1 MNSGQTADCSVLVSY
16 KYNILNFT
24 FYSGMP
30 LYHKKKEGQRI
41 MKSKS
46 EAFYL
51 HCKKKKR
58 KKKKKKSARI
68 CKLIS
73 LTATFPKA
81 FKLVLQSLGASDE
94 CQF

>member
-58 KKKKKKSARI
+58 KKKKKNQ
-68 CKLIS
+68 
-73 LTATFPKA
+73 PGY
-81 FKLVLQSLGASDE
+81 VN
-94 CQF
+94 